1 MAYARILRCGRFSV
15 CLDRPRVMGVL
26 NLTPDSFSDG
36 GQWLDPAHAI
46 ARAHQMIAD
55 GADFLDIG
63 AESTRPG
70 APQVSADEELQRLR
84 PVLEPLIDCGVPIS
98 VDTRKASVM
107 REVLAMGADLINDV
121 SGFRDP
127 QAIALLRDSGAAV
140 CVMHM
145 QGEPES
151 MQQSPR
157 YHDVVAQVAGFL
169 AHQHAALQEAGIDPQ
184 RIVLDPGIGFGK
196 TLAHNLALL
205 RQLEQLRIG
214 QAPLLVGLSR
224 KSMIQALTGQP
235 VAQRL
240 AGSLAGALGAA
251 CRGADILRVHDVR
264 ETCDALAVFSAITAD
279 QRPAQATD
287 PADVQHP

>member
-1 MAYARILRCGRFSV
+1 
-15 CLDRPRVMGVL
+15 MGVL

-184 RIVLDPGIGFGK
+184 RILLDPGIGFGK